1 MTDIPAAPTCN
12 GGPITVTRTY
22 RITDCSNN
30 YIDVVQTINVSDV
43 TDPTASNP
51 ADINVQCYSSIPAAD
66 VAVVTDEA
74 DNCDPAPVVTLLTD
88 IPAAPTCN
96 GGPITV
102 TRTYRITDCSNNYI
116 DVVQTINVSDVT
128 GPTATTPANLA
139 LQCIDDVPVAD
150 PAVITD
156 EDDNCEGPV
165 AVTVADLNNGGSGCP
180 ASPYI
185 VTRTFTLEDCSGNK
199 TYLVQTITVIDN
211 TVPTWNNPLTLP
223 ANAVYNVS
231 GSDCEVTIPFVKPL
245 ASDNCDANVVVT
257 ATAVNNLTG
266 PVLIF
271 DIGAYFQGEFPLGI
285 NTVTITATDDCGNFI
300 THVYTYTINDIVAP
314 EMTCPPTLTAICDVS
329 EVPAPFANG
338 AAGAFAFEMAGGILF
353 DNCTVNRSTFKLVSN
368 TEDGLT
374 CPKTWSRVYEI
385 KDKSGNVDQCT
396 QLVIVDDNIAPTFT
410 FSPANTTV
418 QCGPPSTPTMT
429 CTTSGTMSG
438 KDNAPTS
445 VFSWNL
451 SCATLPITDVN
462 ITTWTGSSNCPS
474 WYSFTLIINGT
485 NVFPNLCRTQLLAF
499 DMAPYAPITSVVID
513 FEDEDNYAAGD
524 AVSITYA
531 AQIIATGTASYPT
544 DPQFTG
550 IATASDNCAAGVSV
564 TYNDV
569 EDLSGCGG
577 YTGTITRTWTAED
590 ACGNT
595 TDHVQVITIEDT
607 TDPVLAGIPANTTVQ
622 CSAIPA
628 PATPTATDI
637 CDAGVVIT
645 LNEVISNVI
654 CENSYTITRTW
665 TATDA
670 CGNTDVESQVITVID
685 TQKPVLVGV
694 PADVT
699 VQCDA
704 VPTAATPTATDNCDN
719 DVTITYGE
727 VRTNGSCP
735 DSYTLTRTWIATDNC
750 GNTDTKVQVITV
762 EDTTDPVLAG
772 VPANVT
778 VECNAIP
785 APAAP
790 TASDNCDAS
799 VEITYNEVRTDGT
812 CVDSYTLTRTW
823 VATDNCGNTDTE
835 FQVITVEDST
845 DPVLAGVPAN
855 VTVECNAIPAPAAPT
870 ASDNCDASVEITYNE
885 VRTDGTCVDSY
896 TLTRTWVATDNCG
909 NTDTEVQV
917 ITVEDTTDPV
927 LAGIPANITV
937 ECNAIPTA
945 ASPTATDNC
954 DANVAISYSEVRAD
968 GACEDSYTLTRTWI
982 ATDNCGNTDTEVQ
995 VITVEDTTD
1004 PVLAGVPA
1012 NVTVECNAIPVPA
1025 TPTATDNCDANVAIT
1040 FDEVSTQNADMIPG
1054 NCDDNSY
1061 TITRTWVAT
1070 DNCSNTDTKVQV
1082 ITVEDTTDPTWTT
1095 TAGELDRTVECSNPT
1110 GLAGAQSLFPVATDN
1125 CDADVTNIVKTPGAY
1140 IAGTLCPQAGTYTNT
1155 WVVTDACGNTSATYT
1170 QVITIVDTTIP
1181 TWNNPAALPVSVTYP
1196 VSGSD
1201 CEITV
1206 PFVKPTA
1213 SDLCDGNVTVTATA
1227 VNAVTGPIV
1236 IFDVFTFFQGEFPV
1250 GTNNVTIS
1258 ATDDCGNVLN
1268 HYFTITVVDPIPP
1281 QMQCPPT
1288 LVGICDV
1295 SEVPVPFANGAS
1307 GALAFIA
1314 ATGILSDNCI
1324 LDMSTFRLVS
1334 NIDNGL
1340 TCPKTYSRLYEI
1352 KDASGNIATCTQLVV
1367 IDDNI
1372 NPVLVGVPA
1381 NVTVECDA
1389 VPVAPTVTATDN
1401 CNAGVTV
1408 AYAEVRTDGLCEDSY
1423 TLTRTWTATDFCG
1436 NTDVKSQV
1444 ITVEDTTDPV
1454 LSDAPAAITVEC
1466 SAIPAASA
1474 MTATDNCDAN
1484 VTIDLVE
1491 SISNVICD
1499 NSYTLTRTWTATDNC
1514 GNTDVKVQVITVID
1528 TTDPVLGTAPADVTV
1543 ECDDVPTAP
1552 VLTATDN
1559 CDTNVDVA
1567 YSEVRTDGTCE
1578 DSYTLTRTW
1587 TATDNCGNTD
1597 VKVQVITVIDTTDP
1611 VLFGVPA
1618 STTVEC
1624 HEVPVLPT
1632 VTATDNCDAAVNVDF
1647 NEMRLDGACED
1658 SYTLIRTWTATDNCG
1673 NTDIRSQV
1681 ITVQDITDPVLTGVP
1696 ADVTVECHQVP
1707 AVAAVTASDNCDTN
1721 VDILFSEVRAD
1732 GVCPNTYVLTRTW
1745 TATDNCGNDAVGVQ
1759 IITVEDNIAPDLT
1772 ACTNSLDLIYECSGV
1787 AGNEAAA
1794 DAWDAANIA
1803 YLQSCATDLCGA
1815 VTVTSN
1821 YSFANLSDGCGETG
1835 TMIVT
1840 YTVKDL
1846 CDNTSTKEGIFTVE
1860 DTTDPVPVCKN
1871 ITVYLDATGN
1881 TSITPADVDN
1891 GSSDVCGGVSL
1902 AIDISAFNCSDI
1914 GPNNVTLTATDD
1926 CSNSASCVAVVT
1938 VLDNMGPFLT
1948 CPPDEFLTQAS
1959 PVTCFTAYSKTLP
1972 TITDNCSLPDD
1983 IDVTATCILLENGDN
1998 IPLILTYLGGGIY
2011 NIQAQFG
2018 LPIGSNQITITAT
2031 DEHGQV
2037 STCSYVVDIDDIW
2050 APIISC
2056 PANVVVNAPT
2066 GACFAQAFWNDPTIS
2081 DFCAS
2086 DYTLTSNYVSGTTFA
2101 VPGVYTVTYTVTD
2114 GSGNSNSC
2122 SFTVTMVGT
2131 CIPPSTDIRVRW
2143 QVPFNGSFVP
2153 GQTKDAVIRLNEI
2166 GGLATNGTIQ
2176 VFIPRIAG
2184 YTLDFDET
2192 QTVATNPNVA
2202 VGNSTDGWSSFT
2214 YPNGAILLTTNN
2226 SIPANGEFKVAIK
2239 LTATSSM
2246 NSSILKSILI
2256 PGSGGDNNAVNNSA
2270 NINITTL

>member
-1 MTDIPAAPTCN
+1 VGDDVTSATCD
-12 GGPITVTRTY
+12 GATVTVHRTY
-22 RITDCSNN
+22 SVTDCSGNS
-30 YIDVVQTINVSDV
+30 ITVVQNINVD
-43 TDPTASNP
+43 
-51 ADINVQCYSSIPAAD
+51 
-66 VAVVTDEA
+66 
-74 DNCDPAPVVTLLTD
+74 
-88 IPAAPTCN
+88 
-96 GGPITV
+96 
-102 TRTYRITDCSNNYI
+102 
-116 DVVQTINVSDVT
+116 DVT

-139 LQCIDDVPVAD
+139 FQCIDDVPVAD

-156 EDDNCEGPV
+156 EDDNCDGPV
-165 AVTVADLNNGGSGCP
+165 AVTVADANNGGSGCP

-199 TYLVQTITVIDN
+199 TYLIQTITVIDN

-223 ANAVYNVS
+223 ASVVYNVS
-231 GSDCEVTIPFVKPL
+231 GTDCEVTIPFVKPL
-245 ASDNCDANVVVT
+245 ASDNCDANVAVT
-257 ATAVNNLTG
+257 ASAVNSLTG

-300 THVYTYTINDIVAP
+300 NHVYTYTINDIVAP

-338 AAGAFAFEMAGGILF
+338 AAGAFAFELAGGILF

-418 QCGPPSTPTMT
+418 QCGGASIPTMT
-429 CTTSGTMSG
+429 CTTSGTKTG
-438 KDNAPTS
+438 KDNDPAS
-445 VFSWNL
+445 FFDVNL
-451 SCATLPITDVN
+451 SCATLPTISDVN
-462 ITTWTGSSNCPS
+462 FTTFTYNSSSYCGNAK
-474 WYSFTLIINGT
+474 WFTFNLIINGT
-485 NVFPNLCRTQLLAF
+485 NTFSNLCQADILAF
-499 DMAPYAPITSVVID
+499 DMAPYAPITSVRID
-513 FEDEDNYAAGD
+513 FEDEDNYGD
-524 AVSITYA
+524 NITVNYA
-531 AQIIATGTASYPT
+531 AQIIATGTPSYPT

-550 IATASDNCAAGVSV
+550 TATATDNCAAGVSV

-569 EDLSGCGG
+569 ADLSGCGG
-577 YTGTITRTWTAED
+577 YTGTITRTWTATD
-590 ACGNT
+590 ACLNT
-595 TDHVQVITIEDT
+595 TNHVQVITIIDT
-607 TDPVLAGIPANTTVQ
+607 TKPTLTGVPANTTVQ

-628 PATPTATDI
+628 PATPTATDV
-637 CDAGVVIT
+637 CDANVTIT
-645 LNEVISNVI
+645 LVETISNVI
-654 CENSYTITRTW
+654 CDNSYTLTRTW
-665 TATDA
+665 TATDD
-670 CGNTDVESQVITVID
+670 CGNSEVKSQVITVID
-685 TQKPVLVGV
+685 TQKPVLAGV
-694 PADVT
+694 PANVT
-699 VQCDA
+699 VQCNA
-704 VPTAATPTATDNCDN
+704 VPTPATPTATDNCDASVAISFSETTTQN
-719 DVTITYGE
+719 ADLISGTCDDNSYTITRTWVATDNCGNTDTKSQVITVQDTQSPVLAGVPANATVECSAVPAPATPTATDNCDASVAIAFNE
-727 VRTNGSCP
+727 VRTDGTCP
-735 DSYTLTRTWIATDNC
+735 DSYTLTRTWTATDNC
-750 GNTDTKVQVITV
+750 GNTDTGVQVITV

-772 VPANVT
+772 VPGDVT
-778 VECNAIP
+778 VECDAIP
-785 APAAP
+785 TAASP
-790 TASDNCDAS
+790 TATDNCDAS
-799 VEITYNEVRTDGT
+799 VAISYSEVRTDGT
-812 CVDSYTLTRTW
+812 C
-823 VATDNCGNTDTE
+823 A
-835 FQVITVEDST
+835 
-845 DPVLAGVPAN
+845 
-855 VTVECNAIPAPAAPT
+855 
-870 ASDNCDASVEITYNE
+870 
-885 VRTDGTCVDSY
+885 DSY

-909 NTDTEVQV
+909 NTDTEVQI

-954 DANVAISYSEVRAD
+954 DASVAISYSEVRAD
-968 GACEDSYTLTRTWI
+968 GICEDSYTLTRTWT

-1012 NVTVECNAIPVPA
+1012 NATVECSAVPA
-1025 TPTATDNCDANVAIT
+1025 PAVPTATDNCDGNVAIA

-1070 DNCSNTDTKVQV
+1070 DNCGNTDTKVQV
-1082 ITVEDTTDPTWTT
+1082 LTVVDTTVPTWTT

-1125 CDADVTNIVKTPGAY
+1125 CDADVTNIVKTEGLY
-1140 IAGTLCPQAGTYTNT
+1140 VAGTLCPQAGTYTNT

-1206 PFVKPTA
+1206 PFAKPTA

-1227 VNAVTGPIV
+1227 VNTVTGPIV

-1295 SEVPVPFANGAS
+1295 SEVPVPFVDGAA
-1307 GALAFIA
+1307 GALSFIA
-1314 ATGILSDNCI
+1314 ATGILGDNCV
-1324 LDMSTFRLVS
+1324 LDMSSFRLVS

-1340 TCPKTYSRLYEI
+1340 TCPKTYSRTYEI
-1352 KDASGNIATCTQLVV
+1352 KDASGNVASCTQLVV

-1372 NPVLVGVPA
+1372 NPVLHGVPA
-1381 NVTVECDA
+1381 NATVECSA
-1389 VPVAPTVTATDN
+1389 VPSAATVTATDN
-1401 CNAGVTV
+1401 CSAGVWVT
-1408 AYAEVRTDGLCEDSY
+1408 YNEVRTDVSCEDSY

-1436 NTDVKSQV
+1436 NTDVKSQILTV
-1444 ITVEDTTDPV
+1444 IDTTDPV
-1454 LSDAPAAITVEC
+1454 MTAAPADVTVEC
-1466 SAIPAASA
+1466 DAIPAAA
-1474 MTATDNCDAN
+1474 TMTATDNCDAS
-1484 VTIDLVE
+1484 VEVVLVE
-1491 SISNVICD
+1491 TVSNVICD

-1514 GNTDVKVQVITVID
+1514 GNTDVEVQVITVID
-1528 TTDPVLGTAPADVTV
+1528 TTDPVLSTAPGDVTV
-1543 ECDDVPTAP
+1543 ECDAVPTAP

-1559 CDTNVDVA
+1559 CDANVDVA
-1567 YSEVRTDGTCE
+1567 YSEVRTNGACE

-1587 TATDNCGNTD
+1587 TASDNCGNTD
-1597 VKVQVITVIDTTDP
+1597 TKVQVITVIDSTDP

-1624 HEVPVLPT
+1624 DNVPVVPT
-1632 VTATDNCDAAVNVDF
+1632 VTATDNCDATVDIAF
-1647 NEMRLDGACED
+1647 SELTLPGACAD
-1658 SYTLIRTWTATDNCG
+1658 SYTLIRQWTATDNCG
-1673 NTDIRSQV
+1673 NTDFKSQI
-1681 ITVQDITDPVLTGVP
+1681 ITVQDITDPVLAGVP
-1696 ADVTVECHQVP
+1696 GDVTVECHEIP
-1707 AVAAVTASDNCDTN
+1707 AVPTVTATDNCDTN
-1721 VDILFSEVRAD
+1721 VDIVFSEVRTD
-1732 GVCPNTYVLTRTW
+1732 GVCDNTYVLTRTW
-1745 TATDNCGNDAVGVQ
+1745 TATDNCLNDAVGVQ

-1772 ACTNSLDLIYECSGV
+1772 ACTNSLDLIHECNGV

-1815 VTVTSN
+1815 VTVTSD

-1835 TMIVT
+1835 TMTVT

-1846 CDNTSTKEGIFTVE
+1846 CNNSSTKQGVFTVE
-1860 DTTDPVPVCKN
+1860 DTTDPTPVCEN
-1871 ITVYLDATGN
+1871 ITVYLDATGH

-1902 AIDISAFNCSDI
+1902 AIDISAFDCSDI

-1926 CSNSASCVAVVT
+1926 CVNDASCIAVVT
-1938 VLDNMGPFLT
+1938 VEDNMGPFLT
-1948 CPPDEFLTQAS
+1948 CPPDEFLTQAT
-1959 PVTCFTAYSKTLP
+1959 PTTCFTAYSKTLDV
-1972 TITDNCSLPDD
+1972 IADNCSDPDLINVTVNCTLLQNGDNVPLNLSYNTTTNQYTLSAVFGLPVGQNQ
-1983 IDVTATCILLENGDN
+1983 ITVTATDVEGN
-1998 IPLILTYLGGGIY
+1998 
-2011 NIQAQFG
+2011 
-2018 LPIGSNQITITAT
+2018 
-2031 DEHGQV
+2031 V
-2037 STCSYVVDIDDIW
+2037 STCSYIVDIDDIW

-2066 GACFAQAFWNDPTIS
+2066 GACFAQAFWNDPIVS

-2086 DYTLTSNYVSGTTFA
+2086 DYTLTSNYTSGTTFA
-2101 VPGVYTVTYTVTD
+2101 VPGVYTVTYIVTD

-2131 CIPPSTDIRVRW
+2131 CIPPTTDIRVRW
-2143 QVPFNGSFVP
+2143 QVPFNGTFTP

-2184 YTLDFDET
+2184 YTLSFDDT
-2192 QTVATNPNVA
+2192 QTVATNPTVA

-2214 YPNGAILLTTNN
+2214 YPNGALLLTTNN

-2246 NSSILKSILI
+2246 NSSILKSVLI